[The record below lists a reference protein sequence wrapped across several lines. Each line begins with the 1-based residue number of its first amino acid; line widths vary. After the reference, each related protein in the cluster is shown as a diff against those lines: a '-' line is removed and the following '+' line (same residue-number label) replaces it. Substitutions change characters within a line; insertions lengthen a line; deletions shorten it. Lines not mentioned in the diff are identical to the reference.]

1 MTDSN
6 RPPLTFAFFPD
17 VATFEV
23 TSEDIADGEMLATA
37 QVANIM
43 GYGGENLSPQ
53 LSWRGFPAETKSFAI
68 TVHDPDAPTGSGFW
82 HWLAVNIPA
91 EITDLSAGAGSEGS
105 DHLPDGV
112 VQLRNDAGTKGYVGS
127 APPPGDTAH
136 RYVHTVHAL
145 DVERLDVEADSS
157 AAIAGFNLRFH
168 AIARAQI
175 VPVFGS

>member
-6 RPPLTFAFFPD
+6 RPPLTFAYFPHVAAFD
-17 VATFEV
+17 VSSGDV
-23 TSEDIADGEMLATA
+23 ADGEMLTNA
-37 QVANIM
+37 QVADIM
-43 GYGGENLSPQ
+43 GYSGENLSPQ
-53 LSWRGFPAETKSFAI
+53 LSWSGFPPETKSFAV

-91 EITDLSAGAGSEGS
+91 DVNELATGAGSEGS
-105 DHLPDGV
+105 DALPGGV
-112 VQLRNDAGTKGYVGS
+112 LQLRNDAGTRGYIGA
-127 APPPGDTAH
+127 APPAGDAPH

-145 DVERLDVEADSS
+145 DVENLDVAASSS
-157 AAIAGFNLRFH
+157 AAIVGFNLRFH

>member
-1 MTDSN
+1 MTDST

-17 VATFEV
+17 VATFELSSADV
-23 TSEDIADGEMLATA
+23 ADGENLANA

-43 GYGGENLSPQ
+43 GYDGENLSPQ
-53 LSWRGFPAETKSFAI
+53 LSWSGFPSDTKSFAI

-82 HWLAVNIPA
+82 HWLVVNIPVGVNELA
-91 EITDLSAGAGSEGS
+91 TGAGSEGS
-105 DHLPDGV
+105 DALPGGCL
-112 VQLRNDAGTKGYVGS
+112 QLRNDAGTRGYIGS
-127 APPPGDTAH
+127 APPRGDTPH

-145 DVERLDVEADSS
+145 DVEQLDVAANSS
-157 AAIAGFNLRFH
+157 AALAGFNLRFH